1 MYCWPLII
9 MGTLDEEEEEEV
21 TGVGEGA
28 GEGEGEGAREEEAT
42 WADEEVGG
50 KHQGK
55 AAQ

>member
-1 MYCWPLII
+1 
-9 MGTLDEEEEEEV
+9 MGTLNEEKEVV

-50 KHQGK
+50 KRQGK
-55 AAQ
+55 AAR